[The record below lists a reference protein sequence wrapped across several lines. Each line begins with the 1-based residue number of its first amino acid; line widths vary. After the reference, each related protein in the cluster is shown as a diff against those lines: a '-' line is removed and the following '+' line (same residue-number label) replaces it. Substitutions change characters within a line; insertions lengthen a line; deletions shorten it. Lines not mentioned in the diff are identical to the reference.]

1 MLYLDRLRSRPNG
14 LAVHHVYCQRVPGAS
29 RETIVHI
36 SIVVLLAV
44 ILFILVRR
52 GLVNV
57 DLSFPWFLSLLLF
70 GLLSTSESF
79 VERTASLL
87 GIAYSPIATVLVT
100 IFIVLGLV
108 TALLIT
114 VTRLR
119 HRQILMVREIAR
131 LDLMLQEVRLRP
143 QPEMRRD

>member
-1 MLYLDRLRSRPNG
+1 
-14 LAVHHVYCQRVPGAS
+14 V
-29 RETIVHI
+29 
-36 SIVVLLAV
+36 
-44 ILFILVRR
+44 
-52 GLVNV
+52 
-57 DLSFPWFLSLLLF
+57 
-70 GLLSTSESF
+70 
-79 VERTASLL
+79 
-87 GIAYSPIATVLVT
+87 YSPIATVLVT

-143 QPEMRRD
+143 QSEMRPD

>member
-1 MLYLDRLRSRPNG
+1 
-14 LAVHHVYCQRVPGAS
+14 
-29 RETIVHI
+29 VHI
-36 SIVVLLAV
+36 SIVISLAV
-44 ILFILVRR
+44 ILFFLVRR

-70 GLLSTSESF
+70 GVLSTSEGF
-79 VERTASLL
+79 VERTASFL
-87 GIAYSPIATVLVT
+87 GIVYSPIATVLVT

-143 QPEMRRD
+143 QSEMRPD